1 MIKIL
6 NRFLIILCTMAIVS
20 FTGCG
25 TKGPPLAPIV
35 KGQKIS
41 SPVDFKY
48 KVAGDQ
54 ISLFWN
60 HNVDQETAA
69 IKPEGF
75 EVFMV
80 KKTFEACEG
89 CPFEFKLIGYVSMP
103 SMEFV
108 TPMEKGFKYYFR
120 LQAIGGEMRSEYS
133 KTVQFEYK

>member
-1 MIKIL
+1 MIIIS
-6 NRFLIILCTMAIVS
+6 NRFLIVLLTIALVS

-25 TKGPPLAPIV
+25 TKGPPLPPIV
-35 KGQKIS
+35 KGQKIA
-41 SPVDFKY
+41 SPVDLKY
-48 KVAGDQ
+48 KTSGDQ

-60 HNVDQETAA
+60 HNVDKETAA

-80 KKTFEACEG
+80 KKNFEACEG

-103 SMEFV
+103 SMEFT
-108 TPMEKGFKYYFR
+108 TPIEKGFKYYFR
-120 LQAIGGEMRSEYS
+120 LQAINEEMRSEYS

>member
-1 MIKIL
+1 MIKNL
-6 NRFLIILCTMAIVS
+6 NRFLIVFATIAIVN
-20 FTGCG
+20 FIGCG
-25 TKGPPLAPIV
+25 TKGPPLPPIV
-35 KGQKIS
+35 KGQKIA
-41 SPVDFKY
+41 SPVNLKY
-48 KVAGDQ
+48 KVVGNQ

-60 HNVDQETAA
+60 HNVEQETAA
-69 IKPEGF
+69 IEPEGF

-89 CPFEFKLIGYVSMP
+89 CPFEFELIGYVAMP

-120 LQAIGGEMRSEYS
+120 VQALDDEMRSDYS